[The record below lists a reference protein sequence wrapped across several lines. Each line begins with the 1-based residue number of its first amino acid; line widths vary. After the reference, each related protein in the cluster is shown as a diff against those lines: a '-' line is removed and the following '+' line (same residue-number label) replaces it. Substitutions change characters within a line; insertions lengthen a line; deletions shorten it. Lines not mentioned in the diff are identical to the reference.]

1 LSPKNHKN
9 HEDQNSDHNGFS
21 YNEGNKNKYD
31 TLEDGTAAFMK
42 WMGSSDKKSLTSENP
57 IVLIKL
63 VNGNN
68 TLLYDTGMSM
78 PVQVK
83 LIEGVLFCK
92 TCKSDEC
99 AHVGFTIRLN
109 QLVTRRHD
117 REMTIGEVIDDGIGR
132 HR

>member
-1 LSPKNHKN
+1 MSTK
-9 HEDQNSDHNGFS
+9 NSDHNGFS
-21 YNEGNKNKYD
+21 NNERNKNKYD
-31 TLEDGTAAFMK
+31 TLKDGTAAFMK

-63 VNGNN
+63 LNGHN

-78 PVQVK
+78 LVQVK
-83 LIEGVLFCK
+83 LIEGALFCK

-109 QLVTRRHD
+109 QLVNRGHD
-117 REMTIGEVIDDGIGR
+117 NEKTIDDVIDDGIGR
-132 HR
+132 

>member
-1 LSPKNHKN
+1 MSPKNHKS
-9 HEDQNSDHNGFS
+9 HEYQNSHHNGFS
-21 YNEGNKNKYD
+21 NNERNKNKCD

-78 PVQVK
+78 AVQVK
-83 LIEGVLFCK
+83 LIEGVLFCES
-92 TCKSDEC
+92 CKSDEC

-109 QLVTRRHD
+109 QLVNRGHD
-117 REMTIGEVIDDGIGR
+117 NEKTINDVIDDGIDN
-132 HR
+132 

>member
-1 LSPKNHKN
+1 MSPKNHKN
-9 HEDQNSDHNGFS
+9 HEDKNSDHNGFS
-21 YNEGNKNKYD
+21 NNEGNKNKCD

-42 WMGSSDKKSLTSENP
+42 WMGSSNKKSLTSENP

-99 AHVGFTIRLN
+99 AHVGFIIRLN

-117 REMTIGEVIDDGIGR
+117 REMTIDEVIDDGIGR

>member
-1 LSPKNHKN
+1 MSPKITKTMRTKIQTITAFQTMRGIKINVIR
-9 HEDQNSDHNGFS
+9 
-21 YNEGNKNKYD
+21 
-31 TLEDGTAAFMK
+31 EDGTAAFMK
-42 WMGSSDKKSLTSENP
+42 WMGSSNKKSLTSENP

-99 AHVGFTIRLN
+99 AHVGFIIRLN

-117 REMTIGEVIDDGIGR
+117 REMTIDEVIDDGIGR

>member
-1 LSPKNHKN
+1 LSPKNQKN
-9 HEDQNSDHNGFS
+9 HEDQNSDHNAFS
-21 YNEGNKNKYD
+21 NNERNKNKCD

-42 WMGSSDKKSLTSENP
+42 WMGSSDKSLTSENP

-68 TLLYDTGMSM
+68 TLLYDTGISM

-83 LIEGVLFCK
+83 LIDGALFCESF
-92 TCKSDEC
+92 KSDEC

-117 REMTIGEVIDDGIGR
+117 SENDRRCER
-132 HR
+132 

>member
-1 LSPKNHKN
+1 MSPKNHKN
-9 HEDQNSDHNGFS
+9 HEYQNSDHNGFS
-21 YNEGNKNKYD
+21 NNERNKNKCD

-83 LIEGVLFCK
+83 LIEGALFCES
-92 TCKSDEC
+92 CKSDEC

-109 QLVTRRHD
+109 QLVNRAHD
-117 REMTIGEVIDDGIGR
+117 NEKTIDDVIDDWIGN
-132 HR
+132 

>member
-9 HEDQNSDHNGFS
+9 HEDQNPDHNAFS
-21 YNEGNKNKYD
+21 NNERNKNKCD
-31 TLEDGTAAFMK
+31 NLEDGTAAFMK

-83 LIEGVLFCK
+83 VIDGALFCK
-92 TCKSDEC
+92 SCKSDEC

-117 REMTIGEVIDDGIGR
+117 NEKTIEDMIGDGMGR
-132 HR
+132 